1 MRNGFALRYAKIGTA
16 RDHPLRSP
24 SFALRCTPGIRTSW
38 CPAQHLNPQW
48 ACYAVRYAKKEA
60 ARGHPPRSHRFADLA
75 CGHPGALHSSHISA
89 VASLR
94 TAAQTWGA
102 DILVPCVASTFAMRL
117 PEWRPQGIIRRGRLA
132 AHCGTD
138 LAYGHRGA
146 LRSIHIRSG
155 FAIRYPNMAPQTD
168 RLPRSPRCTLRQR
181 PGIRISWCASQHR
194 HPRWVCHTG
203 FKHGA
208 RKGSS
213 AAVASLRTAAQTWHT
228 DFLVPCTASKSPMG
242 SPCCTVCQD
251 GAARGHPPRSHRFAL
266 RRRPGVR
273 TSWCAAQQPH
283 LRGRLASHCGPDVGC
298 GHPRALHR
306 IHIRNAFAKMV
317 PARYHSPRSPRFA
330 LQHRSGVR
338 TSWCPAQHP
347 HPQWVCH
354 ILSKHGAPNGSSAA
368 VASLHTAAP
377 TWHTDIRV
385 PCTASTCAMDLPHGM
400 PRWCPRGIIRRGPI
414 ASHCDADLAYGHP
427 GALHSS
433 HISAVAS
440 LRTAAQTWCADI
452 LVLCIAST
460 FAMRLPKWRPQ
471 GIIRRGRLASHCGT
485 DLAYGHPG
493 ALRSIRIRSGFA
505 ICYPNIAPQKDRP
518 PRSPRCALRHRPG
531 VRTPGCPAQHRHP
544 RWVCTTVCENGTRKG
559 SSAAVASL
567 RTAAQTWRTDIRV
580 PCAPSTCTM
589 GLPHGMPSWSPRGI
603 IRRGR
608 LASHCDAD
616 LAYGHPGAL
625 HSI

>member
-1 MRNGFALRYAKIGTA
+1 MGLPYGMQKWRPQGVIRRGRFASHCGPDLAYGHPDALRTIHMRNGFALRYAKIGTA

-283 LRGRLASHCGPDVGC
+283 LRGRLASHCGPDR
-298 GHPRALHR
+298 H
-306 IHIRNAFAKMV
+306 
-317 PARYHSPRSPRFA
+317 
-330 LQHRSGVR
+330 GVR
-338 TSWCPAQHP
+338 TSWCSASHP
-347 HPQWVCH
+347 HSQC
-354 ILSKHGAPNGSSAA
+354 ICQNGARKVSSA
-368 VASLHTAAP
+368 
-377 TWHTDIRV
+377 
-385 PCTASTCAMDLPHGM
+385 
-400 PRWCPRGIIRRGPI
+400 
-414 ASHCDADLAYGHP
+414 
-427 GALHSS
+427 
-433 HISAVAS
+433 AVAS
-440 LRTAAQTWCADI
+440 LRTAAQMCTDI
-452 LVLCIAST
+452 LVLCAAST
-460 FAMRLPKWRPQ
+460 SAVGWPYVIRTWGPKR
-471 GIIRRGRLASHCGT
+471 ITRRNRLASHCGT

-493 ALRSIRIRSGFA
+493 APHSIGIRDGFA
-505 ICYPNIAPQKDRP
+505 IRYSNMAPARGHA
-518 PRSPRCALRHRPG
+518 PRSLRCALRPRPG
-531 VRTPGCPAQHRHP
+531 VRTSGCPAHHP
-544 RWVCTTVCENGTRKG
+544 HSQWVCPTVCQAGDREG

-567 RTAAQTWRTDIRV
+567 RSAILV
-580 PCAPSTCTM
+580 PCTASKDSKSAM
-589 GLPHGMPSWSPRGI
+589 GLP
-603 IRRGR
+603 
-608 LASHCDAD
+608 CCTVC
-616 LAYGHPGAL
+616 
-625 HSI
+625 